1 MNVHEIAL
9 GALLHDIGKFMQR
22 AHPPGQ
28 GLGAQSR
35 GMADFICPSVNGR
48 HSHQHV
54 LYTNEFVET
63 MPFTPPGLDK
73 SAVANLASYHHRPD
87 TEAQRFIT
95 EADRLSSGMEREE
108 MQEDE
113 TDPRVRF
120 RRVRLLSVAAVTG
133 RPEADPAGAGS
144 FRLRPLSPD
153 TAFPVSFSAETDLT
167 GEYRSLW
174 DAFAAEWAQNR
185 CPAPFGFTARALS
198 ALERHTW
205 CIPSATNALPDISL
219 FDHLKTTAAIA
230 VCLADEAADRDAPFL
245 LTAGDLAGIQRYL
258 FDIKPG
264 TGGLARRL
272 RARSFHVAAFSQA
285 VWLGILRRL
294 DLPPTQVILS
304 AGGKF
309 HLMLP
314 NTPGVRTVL
323 EESERA
329 ASEWLMTETSGEA
342 ALALASIPCTR
353 ADLSS
358 FSATLSR
365 LHHALRL
372 ERDRAGRTR
381 LLRKGVWREES
392 FVLPALDVRDGLC
405 RCCGRRGGTLSTTP
419 DGDEELKCE
428 TCRDEEKTG
437 RLLPKARYAAFY
449 SDNSGAFEAPLGS
462 YSVLPEDRNIRGRP
476 DLILDMDGAPDGTE
490 KPEWP
495 LSAQAWAR
503 HAPRHDDGTL
513 LEFQE
518 IADKAAGRAALA
530 CLKMD
535 VDDLGWMFAHG
546 LKSPQRDSTSI
557 SRVATLSRTLDL
569 FFRAAIPRI
578 MQEEYPPAYLVYAGG
593 DDLLAIGPWDQMF
606 GLAALIR
613 RDFSGF
619 TGNNPAWTLS
629 AGVSLMGSH
638 TPVLT
643 AAEEADR
650 RLEGSKSVPGGGAV
664 PWPLPG
670 QAPGDVPAKDRI
682 TAFGTSI
689 PWALFEGVLG
699 NAVNLQGWIEQGV
712 INTGKARRL
721 LRCAEM
727 HREYQRTRDARHFQ
741 YAPALVYDL
750 KRNWKED
757 TPAQRDA
764 KEWAAALAT
773 PASEDIGAL
782 RFVCEYALYAV
793 RGRTKET

>member
-35 GMADFICPSVNGR
+35 GMTDFICPSFNGR

-54 LYTNEFVET
+54 IYTNEFVEN
-63 MPFTPPGLDK
+63 MPFTPPSLDK

-87 TEAQRFIT
+87 TGPQRIIT
-95 EADRLSSGMEREE
+95 EADHLSSGMEREE

-133 RPEADPAGAGS
+133 RPDADPAGAGS

-153 TAFPVSFSAETDLT
+153 DAFPVPFSSEADLT
-167 GEYRSLW
+167 AEYQGLW
-174 DAFAAEWAQNR
+174 KTFVEEWAQNR
-185 CPAPFGFTARALS
+185 CPDPFGFTARALS

-230 VCLADEAADRDAPFL
+230 VCLADAAADRDAPFL
-245 LTAGDLAGIQRYL
+245 LAAGDLTGIQRYL
-258 FDIKPG
+258 FDIQAG
-264 TGGLARRL
+264 SGGLARRL

-309 HLMLP
+309 HLLLP
-314 NTPGVRTVL
+314 NTAAVRAVL

-329 ASEWLMTETSGEA
+329 ASEWLVTETSGEA
-342 ALALASIPCTR
+342 ALALAAVPCTR

-358 FSATLSR
+358 FSATMAR
-365 LHHALRL
+365 LHRALRL

-381 LLRKGVWREES
+381 LIRDGAWREEA
-392 FVLPALDVRDGLC
+392 FVLPVLDVKDGLC
-405 RCCGRRGGTLSTTP
+405 RCCNRRGAVLSTSP
-419 DGDEELKCE
+419 DGGEELKCD

-437 RLLPKARYAAFY
+437 RLLPKARYAAFHA
-449 SDNSGAFEAPLGS
+449 DKSGEFEAPLGS
-462 YSVLPEDRNIRGRP
+462 YSIVPEDRQVRGRP
-476 DLILDMDGAPDGTE
+476 DLVLDLDGAPDGTE
-490 KPEWP
+490 RPEWP
-495 LSAQAWAR
+495 LLSQAWAR
-503 HAPRHDDGTL
+503 HAPRHDDGSL

-518 IADKAAGRAALA
+518 IAERARGRAALA

-546 LKSPQRDSTSI
+546 LKSGQRDSASI

-569 FFRAAIPRI
+569 FFRAAIPRL
-578 MQEEYPPAYLVYAGG
+578 MQEEYPETYLVYAGG
-593 DDLLAIGPWDQMF
+593 DDLLAVGPWDQVF
-606 GLAALIR
+606 GLAEHIR

-638 TPVLT
+638 TPVL
-643 AAEEADR
+643 AAADEADK
-650 RLEGSKSVPGGGAV
+650 RLEGSKSAPGGGAV
-664 PWPLPG
+664 PWPPHEPPTG
-670 QAPGDVPAKDRI
+670 EAPAKDRI

-689 PWALFEGVLG
+689 PWGLFRGVME
-699 NAVNLQGWIEQGV
+699 NAVNLLGWIEQGV

-727 HREYQRTRDARHFQ
+727 HREYQRTRDTRHFQ

-757 TPAQRDA
+757 TPAARDA

-773 PASEDIGAL
+773 PASRDIGTL

-793 RGRTKET
+793 RGKTKET